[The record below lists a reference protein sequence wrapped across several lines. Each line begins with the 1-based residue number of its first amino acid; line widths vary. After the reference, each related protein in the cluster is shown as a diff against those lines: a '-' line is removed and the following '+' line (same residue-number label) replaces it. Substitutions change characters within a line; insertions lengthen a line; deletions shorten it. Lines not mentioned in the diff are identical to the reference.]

1 VGGFGAAVLEAIEEA
16 RLADPAFRDVV
27 VRVIGIPADRFVDH
41 GSVGDLRRT
50 IRLDVP
56 GITAQVREAI
66 EAMQAQPA
74 GVSVGPDRG
83 SGGST
88 GQADG

>member
-1 VGGFGAAVLEAIEEA
+1 
-16 RLADPAFRDVV
+16 
-27 VRVIGIPADRFVDH
+27 
-41 GSVGDLRRT
+41 
-50 IRLDVP
+50 
-56 GITAQVREAI
+56 
-66 EAMQAQPA
+66 MQAQPA